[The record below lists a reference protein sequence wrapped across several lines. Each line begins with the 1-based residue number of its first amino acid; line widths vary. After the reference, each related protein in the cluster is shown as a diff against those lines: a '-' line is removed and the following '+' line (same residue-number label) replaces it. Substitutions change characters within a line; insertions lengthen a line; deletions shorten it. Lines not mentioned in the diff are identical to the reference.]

1 MRFVRG
7 TVMKLTLHDINRIA
21 KKTSDNLICTCGLKH
36 AKKVA
41 AQIKRNL
48 LAEEKKRKGKQE

>member
-1 MRFVRG
+1 
-7 TVMKLTLHDINRIA
+7 MKLTLHDINRIA
-21 KKTSDNLICTCGLKH
+21 GKISTDLICTCGLKH

-48 LAEEKKRKGKQE
+48 LAEEHKRKGK